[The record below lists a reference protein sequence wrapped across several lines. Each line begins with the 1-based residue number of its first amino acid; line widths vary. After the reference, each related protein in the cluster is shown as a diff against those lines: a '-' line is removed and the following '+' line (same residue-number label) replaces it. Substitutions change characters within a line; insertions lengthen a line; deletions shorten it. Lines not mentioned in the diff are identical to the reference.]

1 VRRAR
6 KEKGMKAKERKVDL
20 ALQNLMIHH
29 VTVHRVGD
37 NLSDDGI
44 EELHKGIV
52 FRLTRLQIS

>member
-1 VRRAR
+1 
-6 KEKGMKAKERKVDL
+6 MKAKERKVDL